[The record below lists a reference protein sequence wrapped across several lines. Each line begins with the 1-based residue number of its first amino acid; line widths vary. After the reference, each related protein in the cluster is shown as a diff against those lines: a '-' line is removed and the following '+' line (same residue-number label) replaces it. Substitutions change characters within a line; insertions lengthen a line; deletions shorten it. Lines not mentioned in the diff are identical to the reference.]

1 MKIDNVYNK
10 FIKGPEEI
18 AQPQNGTQKAAQRP
32 AQPNEAP
39 ARGDRVEISQTSR
52 DLRMIDAVLKTTP
65 EVRTDK
71 VRALK
76 EQIEAGTYQVDAKK
90 VANAMMADFLKEL
103 A

>member
-18 AQPQNGTQKAAQRP
+18 TQAQNGTQKAAQKP
-32 AQPNEAP
+32 AQPNETP
-39 ARGDRVEISQTSR
+39 TRGDRVEISQTSK
-52 DLRMIDAVLKTTP
+52 DIRMIDAVLKTTP

-71 VRALK
+71 VQALK
-76 EQIEAGTYQVDAKK
+76 EQIESGTYQVDAKK
-90 VANAMMADFLKEL
+90 VANAMMADLLKEL

>member
-18 AQPQNGTQKAAQRP
+18 AQPQNGTQKAAQKQ
-32 AQPNEAP
+32 QPNEAP
-39 ARGDRVEISQTSR
+39 ARGDRVEISQTSK
-52 DLRMIDAVLKTTP
+52 DLRMVDAVLKTTP
-65 EVRTDK
+65 EVRSDK
-71 VRALK
+71 VRAIK

-90 VANAMMADFLKEL
+90 VANAMMADLLKDL